1 MKKVLKEEKINFVE
15 PQPSARGKQV
25 VMPKVSTTGWNN
37 QIFRNNLKNDRVN
50 KQDELRVGSST
61 VK

>member
-1 MKKVLKEEKINFVE
+1 VKKVLKEEKINFVE

-25 VMPKVSTTGWNN
+25 VMPKVSATGWNN

-50 KQDELRVGSST
+50 EQDELRVGSST